1 MKVLLYGEFSGV
13 HIALAKG
20 LKTHGCEV
28 DLLSVGDGFKAI
40 RNGKLRKRRGTAT
53 QKLLA
58 DAVNIFNLSR
68 SIGKKYDVVQFISP
82 RPGLIAPATDAE
94 LVFMG
99 SAINASKRS
108 FYYVAGCDANTFEAF
123 SRKPAFFSGLCA
135 GCQRDKGRTSCPW
148 RSDFLSKRTDW
159 LLQRVDGIIAA
170 TAGGYEDAHRSNS
183 KLIGTITFPVDGR
196 VLDRTEENPI
206 IRVVHGINR
215 KYSKGSDKI
224 IEALQNTDLEEKA
237 QVKVLEQLPFDLYMQ
252 EIANADIVIDQLYG
266 DGLGMNALHAM
277 AAGKLVLT
285 SYDEALY
292 PSSPAIPI
300 AQTKQALVR
309 QIGSSVDK
317 LLVDRYAHCAENI
330 EYVRSNHDIEAK
342 AREFIDI
349 WASA

>member
-1 MKVLLYGEFSGV
+1 MQNWCLWAVLSMRQSGLFITSPGV
-13 HIALAKG
+13 TP
-20 LKTHGCEV
+20 TH
-28 DLLSVGDGFKAI
+28 
-40 RNGKLRKRRGTAT
+40 LRHFRE
-53 QKLLA
+53 
-58 DAVNIFNLSR
+58 SR
-68 SIGKKYDVVQFISP
+68 PSFLVF
-82 RPGLIAPATDAE
+82 APA
-94 LVFMG
+94 V
-99 SAINASKRS
+99 S
-108 FYYVAGCDANTFEAF
+108 
-123 SRKPAFFSGLCA
+123 
-135 GCQRDKGRTSCPW
+135 DKGRTSCHW

-237 QVKVLEQLPFDLYMQ
+237 QVKVLEQLPFELYMQ

-300 AQTKQALVR
+300 AQTKTGFGTTNRKQRR
-309 QIGSSVDK
+309 QVIGRSVCS
-317 LLVDRYAHCAENI
+317 LCG
-330 EYVRSNHDIEAK
+330 EYRIRK
-342 AREFIDI
+342 K
-349 WASA
+349 